1 MFQDIRFAARQL
13 WKNPAFSIVAVLTL
27 ALAIGANTTIFS
39 AVDAVLL
46 HPLPYPEPDR
56 LMVVTEN
63 LPHYSLTGLQP
74 SFSEFLE
81 YRRLETSFSK
91 IAAVT
96 GGDATLTG
104 AGRPESVNG
113 KRITS
118 AAFPMLGIKPI
129 LGGLFTLDDEQYG
142 KDHVVILSEGL
153 WRRRYG
159 EDLAIVGKYIQ
170 INRESYRVA
179 AVIRPVL
186 DATFKADLWMPLAF
200 PPAEIA
206 PGTSGPHNIDVIGRL
221 RPDITVEQAR
231 DEFRRIAARMVELYP
246 NQDKKNL
253 GFSIDVN
260 PLVEEEAG
268 NLRKPLYLLI
278 GAVGAVLLIA
288 CANVSNLLLARAI
301 MRRKEI
307 GLRLA
312 VGASRGRIV
321 RQLLTESL
329 SLALLAGVGGVLLT
343 LIGLRLYAHFGPGD
357 LIPGLRPAV
366 NGSVMVFLLLVSM
379 AASVIFG
386 LAPAVETSSVS
397 VNDALKETSRRST
410 GGKLILLESIVA
422 FEIAASLILLIA
434 AGLLVRSFVK
444 LEHASPGFQSENVLL
459 AIVPLP
465 VADYPL
471 PAQRIAFERTLLD
484 RVRSLPGIVSAAAS
498 DFPPFA
504 GGAGSHIEIAG
515 QQQNSAKSTQ
525 VVYQT
530 FSSSGYLETLRIPLL
545 KGRRL
550 NSRDDLS
557 SLPVCD
563 IDETV
568 AKRFFRNSEPIGM
581 QVLLPVPKITC
592 TIVGIVG
599 ATKSRSLS
607 RTPLPRIYYS
617 SLIPVSQI
625 TLVIK
630 AVRDPLA
637 LVSALRHEVLA
648 LNSNLPLSSMTLEQ
662 FLADSLARQR
672 FSIQLTAI
680 FAAVA
685 ILLAAIGIYGVLA
698 YSVDQRRRE
707 FGIRMALGARAGDV
721 IGLVLLQGSMPV
733 GIGLTCGIAGAFGM
747 TRYLRSLLY
756 EISTT
761 DPMVYSSIVIGLI
774 VVSLLATSLP
784 VHRATRVDPLETLRE
799 E

>member
-1 MFQDIRFAARQL
+1 
-13 WKNPAFSIVAVLTL
+13 
-27 ALAIGANTTIFS
+27 
-39 AVDAVLL
+39 
-46 HPLPYPEPDR
+46 
-56 LMVVTEN
+56 
-63 LPHYSLTGLQP
+63 
-74 SFSEFLE
+74 
-81 YRRLETSFSK
+81 
-91 IAAVT
+91 
-96 GGDATLTG
+96 
-104 AGRPESVNG
+104 
-113 KRITS
+113 
-118 AAFPMLGIKPI
+118 
-129 LGGLFTLDDEQYG
+129 
-142 KDHVVILSEGL
+142 
-153 WRRRYG
+153 
-159 EDLAIVGKYIQ
+159 
-170 INRESYRVA
+170 
-179 AVIRPVL
+179 
-186 DATFKADLWMPLAF
+186 
-200 PPAEIA
+200 
-206 PGTSGPHNIDVIGRL
+206 
-221 RPDITVEQAR
+221 
-231 DEFRRIAARMVELYP
+231 
-246 NQDKKNL
+246 
-253 GFSIDVN
+253 
-260 PLVEEEAG
+260 
-268 NLRKPLYLLI
+268 
-278 GAVGAVLLIA
+278 
-288 CANVSNLLLARAI
+288 
-301 MRRKEI
+301 
-307 GLRLA
+307 
-312 VGASRGRIV
+312 
-321 RQLLTESL
+321 
-329 SLALLAGVGGVLLT
+329 VLLT

-357 LIPGLRPAV
+357 LIPGLQPAV
-366 NGSVMVFLLLVSM
+366 NGSVMVFLLLVSV
-379 AASVIFG
+379 AASAIFG

-397 VNDALKETSRRST
+397 VNDALKERSRGST
-410 GGKLILLESIVA
+410 GGIRILGESIVA
-422 FEIAASLILLIA
+422 FEIAVSLILLIA
-434 AGLLVRSFVK
+434 AGLLVRSLVK
-444 LEHASPGFQSENVLL
+444 LEHTSPGFQSENVLL

-530 FSSSGYLETLRIPLL
+530 FSSSAYLETLRIPLL

-581 QVLLPVPKITC
+581 QMLLPVPKITC
-592 TIVGIVG
+592 TIIGIVG

-630 AVRDPLA
+630 VVRDPLA

-685 ILLAAIGIYGVLA
+685 VLLAAIGIYGVLA
-698 YSVDQRRRE
+698 FSVDRRRRE

-721 IGLVLLQGSMPV
+721 IGLVLLQGSLPV

-761 DPMVYSSIVIGLI
+761 DPMVFSSIVIGLI

-784 VHRATRVDPLETLRE
+784 VHRATRLDPLETLRE